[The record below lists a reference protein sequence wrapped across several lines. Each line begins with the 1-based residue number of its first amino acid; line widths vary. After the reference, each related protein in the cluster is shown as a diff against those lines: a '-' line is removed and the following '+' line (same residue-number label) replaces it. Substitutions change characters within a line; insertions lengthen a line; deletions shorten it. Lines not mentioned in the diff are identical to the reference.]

1 MRGRRPLFDAPMSAT
16 ERQRRLRD
24 KAHPDGEHVAQFE
37 RACRAAHAFT
47 DAIDSLSLSL
57 SLSLSKTYARL
68 EQEHGGS
75 KAFAAWLRKNKQD
88 ALDAE
93 DRNSLVAMGQ
103 GEASAELHEMLE
115 AGDSPLS
122 AAAILQWVKERRKGK
137 AKS

>member
-47 DAIDSLSLSL
+47 DAID
-57 SLSLSKTYARL
+57 SLSKTYARL

-122 AAAILQWVKERRKGK
+122 AAAIWQWVKERRKGK
-137 AKS
+137 ANS

>member
-1 MRGRRPLFDAPMSAT
+1 MRGRRPLFDAPMSAA

-37 RACRAAHAFT
+37 RACRAAHAFA
-47 DAIDSLSLSL
+47 DALD
-57 SLSLSKTYARL
+57 SLSKTHARL
-68 EQEHGGS
+68 EQQHGGR

-103 GEASAELHEMLE
+103 GEASAELHEMLV

-122 AAAILQWVKERRKGK
+122 AAAIWQWVQDRRKGK
-137 AKS
+137 ANS

>member
-1 MRGRRPLFDAPMSAT
+1 MSAT

-47 DAIDSLSLSL
+47 DAID
-57 SLSLSKTYARL
+57 SLSKTYARL

-122 AAAILQWVKERRKGK
+122 AAAIWQWVKERRKGK
-137 AKS
+137 ANS